1 MYAHLEEDY
10 SVYGRKRK
18 AYKQLVQKKKK
29 YERNARIGVSLDSM
43 NNPKDVGEKFK
54 KKNTK
59 KKKKKIQAQDVY

>member
-43 NNPKDVGEKFK
+43 NNPKDFGEK
-54 KKNTK
+54 
-59 KKKKKIQAQDVY
+59 